1 MQVCSCLCFH
11 LCSNLRIVKKRDVVR
26 GWGAILAGRTPF
38 LSIEITKE
46 CPLTCP
52 GCYAYNEGHLGGET
66 LLRQVS
72 DYRGKELV
80 DGVIGL
86 IDAHRPVHVSLVG
99 GEPLVRFKELGEIL
113 HLIEKRG
120 IYIQLVTSAVRP
132 IPVEWAK
139 TRDLDIVVSID
150 GLPAEHD
157 MRRKPATYER
167 ILQNIKGHL
176 ITPHCTITR
185 QMTQRPGYLRE
196 FLAFWSTQKETRK
209 IWMSIFTPQIG
220 ETSYEILPWDVRRRV
235 VEELLVLREEFPK
248 LAVPQKA
255 LKAYLNPPSD
265 PSRCIFARTT
275 TTITA
280 DLRQHVTPCQFGG
293 NPDCSQCGC
302 VATAGLEAVA
312 AYRLPGIGIRAG
324 SICEASLRVGSLMKR
339 LRSVAQSGYPKD
351 ALNSD

>member
-1 MQVCSCLCFH
+1 
-11 LCSNLRIVKKRDVVR
+11 
-26 GWGAILAGRTPF
+26 
-38 LSIEITKE
+38 
-46 CPLTCP
+46 
-52 GCYAYNEGHLGGET
+52 
-66 LLRQVS
+66 VS

-113 HLIEKRG
+113 PLIEKRG

-157 MRRKPATYER
+157 VRRKPATYER

-248 LAVPQKA
+248 LAVPTKSLDGVPESSIGSFA
-255 LKAYLNPPSD
+255 LHLCANHDNHYGRSPAARHTLSVRRQ
-265 PSRCIFARTT
+265 SR
-275 TTITA
+275 
-280 DLRQHVTPCQFGG
+280 L
-293 NPDCSQCGC
+293 
-302 VATAGLEAVA
+302 
-312 AYRLPGIGIRAG
+312 LPVRMHCHGRAG
-324 SICEASLRVGSLMKR
+324 GGCKLPSAGYRHKR
-339 LRSVAQSGYPKD
+339 RFHL
-351 ALNSD
+351 